1 MNPDLSNGP
10 VEREDGT
17 VLQKRVDRRRAL
29 GILLGGAAV
38 GAQAL
43 SACSPVAPV
52 TDEEREAKLLQWQEY
67 IKKNYR
73 FMTD

>member
-38 GAQAL
+38 GAI
-43 SACSPVAPV
+43 
-52 TDEEREAKLLQWQEY
+52 LLPPRHLRRYAAAEPAHP
-67 IKKNYR
+67 
-73 FMTD
+73 